1 MKTPGRRRVSPQKA
15 QLAVTTHAV
24 LPDVT
29 DVFQSHSPKSTPPPL
44 ANITEN
50 ADRTIDLSP
59 EIRRSHSTIIEETED
74 INEDLTQSL
83 PPDPP
88 SPPAFVDMNVP
99 LREEAS
105 DARISRNPSLPHFPS
120 LAAPSPLRK
129 STWNLRESSLEPNQ
143 ATTPATGLT
152 GHTSWLAKVREAKAM
167 EVTSKR
173 ASVAS
178 ASLVAHSGG
187 VKRKSGEIPGRLAHG
202 GEDEERK
209 FKIPKTSSPD
219 VTEAVHLESRPATT
233 PAFQSQAPDIHR
245 PMSADGASSLQVDS
259 EADLMAPMRKAIE
272 SLRARTGKSVVGDLV
287 EANTQERLG
296 PDPEGAVSKPDV
308 PPRPNPLH
316 PTSTQG
322 MLAMATE
329 VINHATTPPEPAQQ
343 VQVAEPNV
351 VAASHEAGKRLSL
364 SDLVPKHEQNN
375 AAKRTSTNE
384 TSVSTTPPDSPPGTK
399 KPTFFVPGGPVFN
412 KPPPVFVPPPVTV
425 PKSSTPA
432 GSDVTKGHSSE
443 PPGFALGAPFGLG
456 LHPTKLSKSPPL
468 ALFSG
473 QSTQSSSFS
482 DNVFDSQNK
491 VPAWVPESQNTQV
504 TSQESLPVIEK
515 REHPADLDDDDSWR
529 LEDKFAATN
538 QMWTPFA
545 GVTAVEDSM
554 TWSTVPS
561 QSQIG
566 GRSPRQDP
574 TEGRLA
580 ATVRSQ
586 QSPDVVDELDED
598 MDVDDDIKS
607 DTVDA
612 SKPTVSL
619 LTVRQRLPLH

>member
-1 MKTPGRRRVSPQKA
+1 M
-15 QLAVTTHAV
+15 
-24 LPDVT
+24 
-29 DVFQSHSPKSTPPPL
+29 DVFHPRSPKTTPPPL
-44 ANITEN
+44 ESIAEH

-59 EIRRSHSTIIEETED
+59 EIRRSHSTIVEETED
-74 INEDLTQSL
+74 IKEDPAQSL

-88 SPPAFVDMNVP
+88 APPAFVDMSVP

-105 DARISRNPSLPHFPS
+105 EAEIPRNPSLPHFPS

-143 ATTPATGLT
+143 PTTTPATGLT

-178 ASLVAHSGG
+178 AHAGG
-187 VKRKSGEIPGRLAHG
+187 VKRKSGEMPGRLVHG
-202 GEDEERK
+202 EEHEERK
-209 FKIPKTSSPD
+209 SKVPKTSSPD
-219 VTEAVHLESRPATT
+219 VTETVHFESQHATT
-233 PAFQSQAPDIHR
+233 PTLQSEAVDVHR
-245 PMSADGASSLQVDS
+245 PKSTDGASLSQADP

-272 SLRARTGKSVVGDLV
+272 SLRARTGKSLAGNLV
-287 EANTQERLG
+287 DTNTQERFE
-296 PDPEGAVSKPDV
+296 PDPEVAAFKADA
-308 PPRPNPLH
+308 PRQHNPFY
-316 PTSTQG
+316 PTSTQDT
-322 MLAMATE
+322 LATAA
-329 VINHATTPPEPAQQ
+329 IIRSITPPKPAQ
-343 VQVAEPNV
+343 QVAEPNI
-351 VAASHEAGKRLSL
+351 VAVSREASKRLSL
-364 SDLVPKHEQNN
+364 SDLVPKHEQSN

-384 TSVSTTPPDSPPGTK
+384 TSVSTTPPDSPPATK
-399 KPTFFVPGGPVFN
+399 KPTFFAPSGPVFN
-412 KPPPVFVPPPVTV
+412 KPPPVFVPPPTTV
-425 PKSSTPA
+425 PKSPPPA
-432 GSDVTKGHSSE
+432 GSGVPKGHSLE

-456 LHPTKLSKSPPL
+456 LHPKLSKSPPL

-482 DNVFDSQNK
+482 DKVFESQNN
-491 VPAWVPESQNTQV
+491 VPAWVPESQNTQA
-504 TSQESLPVIEK
+504 TSQESLPALEK
-515 REHPADLDDDDSWR
+515 REDPADLDDDDSWR

-566 GRSPRQDP
+566 GKSPRQDP
-574 TEGRLA
+574 TESGIA
-580 ATVRSQ
+580 ATILNQ
-586 QSPDVVDELDED
+586 QPQDVVDELDED

-607 DTVDA
+607 DTMDA
-612 SKPTVSL
+612 GKPTVSL
-619 LTVRQRLPLH
+619 LTVRQ